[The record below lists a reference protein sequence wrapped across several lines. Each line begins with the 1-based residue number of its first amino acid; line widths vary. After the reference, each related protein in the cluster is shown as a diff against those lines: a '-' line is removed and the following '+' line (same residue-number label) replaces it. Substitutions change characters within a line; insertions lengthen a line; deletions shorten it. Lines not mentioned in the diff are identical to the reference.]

1 MMQGYMGM
9 PEKTMEAWR
18 NLWFHSGDIG
28 YRDAEGYVYFVD
40 RVKDR
45 IRRRAENISSYD
57 IETVATTHPA
67 IAEAAAVGVASEFE
81 SGDDIKLC
89 LVLAPGASL
98 APESLIEYLVP
109 RLPHYMVPRYLD
121 YLEAL
126 PRTPTDKVKKAEM
139 RVAGV
144 TPSTWDRQTAGVS
157 VREIAAAAGRT
168 GALS

>member
-1 MMQGYMGM
+1 MQGYMGM

-67 IAEAAAVGVASEFE
+67 IAEAAAVGVASEFV
-81 SGDDIKLC
+81 SDDDIKLC
-89 LVLAPGASL
+89 AVLAPGATL
-98 APESLIEYLVP
+98 EPEALIEFLVAG
-109 RLPHYMVPRYLD
+109 LPYYMVPRYIEFLD
-121 YLEAL
+121 AL
-126 PRTPTDKVKKAEM
+126 PRTPTNKIKKAEM
-139 RVAGV
+139 RAAGI
-144 TPSTWDRQTAGVS
+144 TPTTWDRQAAGVS
-157 VREIAAAAGRT
+157 VRAIAEAAKKARM
-168 GALS
+168 SN